1 MLEKIGLYFITD
13 SSLTKNSVIE
23 DCRIAIDAG
32 VQVIQYREKKL
43 KKEQMLE
50 EALEISR
57 MCRNAGVVFIV
68 NDDIEIAHRVN
79 ADGVHLGQEDMPIE
93 KARSLLGN
101 KIIGIT
107 VHNLSEAIEA
117 EKKGADYLGASPI
130 FHTDTKKDAG
140 KPIGCK
146 ALAEIK
152 SNVKIP
158 VIAIGGIKMD
168 NLEEVI
174 RAGVDGVC
182 MISAIVGKENM
193 AERIRRVEEIIRKA
207 GDKK

>member
-68 NDDIEIAHRVN
+68 NDDIETAHRVN

-158 VIAIGGIKMD
+158 VIAIGGIKMG

-207 GDKK
+207 RDKK